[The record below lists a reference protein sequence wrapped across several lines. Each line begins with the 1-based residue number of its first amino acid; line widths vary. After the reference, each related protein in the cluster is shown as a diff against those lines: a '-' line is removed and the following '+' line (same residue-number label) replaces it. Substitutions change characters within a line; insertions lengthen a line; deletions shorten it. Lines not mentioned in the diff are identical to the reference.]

1 MTKPRRERI
10 PQILLGQLV
19 VALVILVAATCLV
32 FYAQGWRFN
41 FKTFQIYKTGL
52 LYFEVSP
59 TPDSFT
65 IGNKNYEGKS
75 KFAINL
81 LPGTYQAKAVK
92 NGYGD
97 WNMEVSIEPE
107 MVTSFSNIVL
117 FANNPKITTLS
128 DQSKIACL
136 NSPDS
141 NLAEKS
147 QKDLSSNKYEIWSEG
162 KLVTRFSQPISN
174 VVWYPDLE
182 HILFQQNDQI
192 RVIDSQGFNNALLV
206 TLSINQPT
214 RFAVGNQGKELYYID
229 NNQYFM
235 AIIR

>member
-1 MTKPRRERI
+1 MIKSRRERI
-10 PQILLGQLV
+10 PQIIIGQLA
-19 VALVILVAATCLV
+19 VALLILIVATCLV

-52 LYFEVSP
+52 LYLQVSP
-59 TPDSFT
+59 TPDSFV
-65 IGNKNYEGKS
+65 IANKKFGGKN

-81 LPGTYQAKAVK
+81 LPGSYQVK
-92 NGYGD
+92 TLKDGYGD

-107 MVTSFSNIVL
+107 VVTSFSNIVL
-117 FANNPKITTLS
+117 FTNNPKITTLS
-128 DQSKIACL
+128 DQSKIAYL

-147 QKDLSSNKYEIWSEG
+147 QKDLTSNKYEIWSQG

-174 VVWYPDLE
+174 VVWYPDLD

-192 RVIDSQGFNNALLV
+192 RIIDSQGFNNTLLV
-206 TLSINQPT
+206 TLSTNQST

-229 NNQYFM
+229 NDQYFM
-235 AIIR
+235 ATIK